1 MKKLFLTTILL
12 IAAVIGCVAQKAKNV
27 TVSTPDDFIKAIASN
42 TNITLKTNNI
52 LAITSALDKLD
63 KSRDISELDS
73 DEYGSLAPGVYYTPE
88 YDGRSIVIVNI
99 NNLTISGVSA
109 TATHIQAEPSYADVL
124 KFAYCNNITIKNI
137 KAGHVRTGY
146 CIGDVIEFNQCK
158 NVKVENSDLY
168 GCGVNGLTM
177 FNTDDVTVNNTIIHD
192 CSENSVVMGEC
203 NNVTFNKC
211 TMRDCGGDINDW
223 ECTNVQYNDC
233 DIEEHE
239 YEGGEYD
246 YDEEYYD
253 GEEDYYDGPDSEKPM
268 PRYLLDAAGS
278 AQSVFSKYLC
288 DDGANGVVYV
298 FLGELEGQVVIPE
311 DCGIYAAFLPQP
323 NDYGEI
329 EFAFLDK
336 ADYNNEEAM
345 AFGDSGH
352 ILVAKKEGI
361 YSYHI
366 EENQLE
372 SVTFLS
378 KDSNGKLILRHGKTK
393 ETMKPC
399 TEEVARPHFDFK
411 PTDIKEHGQDHEEYP
426 WG

>member
-12 IAAVIGCVAQKAKNV
+12 LAAVIGCTAQKMKNV

-63 KSRDISELDS
+63 KSRDVSKMELE
-73 DEYGSLAPGVYYTPE
+73 EYSKLAPGVYYTPE

-99 NNLTISGVSA
+99 NNLTISGGSA

-137 KAGHVRTGY
+137 KAGHKLTGN
-146 CIGDVIEFNQCK
+146 CVGDVVVFNQCK
-158 NVKVENSDLY
+158 NAKVENSDLY

-177 FNTDDVTVNNTIIHD
+177 YNTNDVTVNNTIIHD

-211 TMRDCGGDINDW
+211 TMRDCGWDINEW

-233 DIEEHE
+233 DIERHE

-246 YDEEYYD
+246 YDEGGYD
-253 GEEDYYDGPDSEKPM
+253 GEEDYYDGPDSERTM
-268 PRYLLDAAGS
+268 PAWLYEEVSAAGKT
-278 AQSVFSKYLC
+278 FEKYLC
-288 DDGANGVVYV
+288 NQWVNGVIYLY
-298 FLGELEGQVVIPE
+298 LGELEGNVIVAE
-311 DCGIYAAFLPQP
+311 DCGILAAFLVQA
-323 NDYGEI
+323 NDNGGVD
-329 EFAFLDK
+329 FVFLDK
-336 ADYNNEEAM
+336 ADTNKGEGLG
-345 AFGDSGH
+345 FSDGH
-352 ILVAKKEGI
+352 IFIGDKDKV
-361 YSYHI
+361 YSYQI
-366 EENQLE
+366 EENKVK
-372 SVTFLS
+372 SVSLYSRTA
-378 KDSNGKLILRHGKTK
+378 DGKIILRHGKSKDTLK
-393 ETMKPC
+393 DS
-399 TEEVARPHFDFK
+399 TEEVVRPHFDMQIIDVNK
-411 PTDIKEHGQDHEEYP
+411 YREDHEQHP